1 MTIKSILFKVR
12 GSLRSIRSRVHLSR
26 YLREGSYQRTQT
38 PGRLWWAL
46 EESKDGR
53 GIVFPATLGNFKTHP
68 WIPKP
73 ASEPKTIFFM
83 YMKEGKR
90 KEAKGRE
97 SRRNTPIENVG
108 VPPACKRS
116 LN

>member
-1 MTIKSILFKVR
+1 
-12 GSLRSIRSRVHLSR
+12 
-26 YLREGSYQRTQT
+26 
-38 PGRLWWAL
+38 
-46 EESKDGR
+46 
-53 GIVFPATLGNFKTHP
+53 
-68 WIPKP
+68 
-73 ASEPKTIFFM
+73 M